1 MPHRSANDIQAKK
14 IIKME
19 NYAINIRREIHERP
33 EVGFDLENT
42 LSIVRRELD
51 KMGVEYTEKYG
62 KSSIVATIGEREG
75 YTLAIRAD
83 MDALPIEEKND
94 VPYKSKNVGKMH
106 ACGHDAHTAI
116 LLDVVRRVNEIKDE
130 IPYRVKFFF
139 QSAEEYAPG
148 GASLMVRDGVMEGV
162 DEVYALHVAPNVD
175 TGVITLRPGP
185 QNAASNGFYLNFY
198 GVSAHAAR
206 KEEGRDAIKMALTAY
221 FDIEKIVDEHKSA
234 GEKIVFHVGKVE
246 GGKTNNIVAS
256 ECSLFCTLRT
266 LDDETADKLKAEIEA
281 AAKLA
286 AEKLGGR
293 AELVMSKSYP
303 VVINDEGAT
312 QSIKKAA
319 LNVIGEENI
328 TVGNRGMGGE
338 DFSYFTRLA
347 PGCMFHLGVRNEA
360 LFEPKPLHNDKFQLD
375 ERALG
380 IGSDIFVQLVL
391 NKANEINGK

>member
-1 MPHRSANDIQAKK
+1 MK
-14 IIKME
+14 
-19 NYAINIRREIHERP
+19 NYAI
-33 EVGFDLENT
+33 GL
-42 LSIVRRELD
+42 RRELHACPGIGFELD
-51 KMGVEYTEKYG
+51 ETLAIIKRELEKMGVEYTEKYG
-62 KSSIVATIGEREG
+62 KSSVVATVGENKDG
-75 YTLAIRAD
+75 FTVAIRAD
-83 MDALPIEEKND
+83 IDALPIEEKND
-94 VPYKSKNVGKMH
+94 VPYKSQNAGKMH

-116 LLDVVRRVNEIKDE
+116 LLDTVRRVNEIKDE

-148 GASLMVRDGVMEGV
+148 GASLMVQDGVMRGI
-162 DEVYALHVAPNVD
+162 DEIYALHVAPNVD
-175 TGVITLRPGP
+175 TGVITLWAGP

-221 FDIEKIVDEHKSA
+221 FDIEKIADAYRSA

-266 LDDETADKLKAEIEA
+266 LDDETAEKIKAEIEQ
-281 AAKLA
+281 AAKKA

-293 AELVMSKSYP
+293 AELIMSKSYP
-303 VVINDEGAT
+303 VVINDERAT
-312 QSIKKAA
+312 LNIKNAA
-319 LNVIGEENI
+319 SEVIGEENVI
-328 TVGNRGMGGE
+328 AAERGMGGE

-360 LFEPKPLHNDKFQLD
+360 LFEPKPLHSDKFQLD
-375 ERALG
+375 ESALK
-380 IGSDIFVQLVL
+380 IGSDIFLQLIL
-391 NKANEINGK
+391 NKAKEIGNNV

>member
-1 MPHRSANDIQAKK
+1 
-14 IIKME
+14 ME
-19 NYAINIRREIHERP
+19 NYAIRIRRELHSRP

-42 LSIVRRELD
+42 LAVIKRELD

-62 KSSIVATIGEREG
+62 KSSIVATIGGEREG
-75 YTLAIRAD
+75 FTLAIRAD
-83 MDALPIEEKND
+83 IDALPIEEKND
-94 VPYKSKNVGKMH
+94 VPYKSQNAGKMH

-116 LLDVVRRVNEIKDE
+116 LLDTVRRVNEIKDE

-148 GASLMVRDGVMEGV
+148 GASLMVRDGVMNGI

-175 TGVITLRPGP
+175 TGVITLWAGP

-198 GVSAHAAR
+198 GTSAHAAR

-221 FDIEKIVDEHKSA
+221 FDIEKIVDAHKST
-234 GEKIVFHVGKVE
+234 GKKMVFHVGKVE

-266 LDDETADKLKAEIEA
+266 LDDETAEKIKAEIEQ
-281 AAKLA
+281 AAKKA

-303 VVINDEGAT
+303 VVINDERAT
-312 QSIKKAA
+312 LNIGNAA
-319 LNVIGEENI
+319 SKIIGEENVI
-328 TVGNRGMGGE
+328 VGKRGMGGE
-338 DFSYFTRLA
+338 DFSYFARLA

-360 LFEPKPLHNDKFQLD
+360 LFEPKPLHSDKFQID
-375 ERALG
+375 ESALK
-380 IGSDIFVQLVL
+380 IGSDIFLQLIID
-391 NKANEINGK
+391 KAEEIGAKA